1 MERFLP
7 PLTIGF
13 SLGKPVTR
21 EEKIMRT
28 ITKWIAVPI
37 LAVAIVPFLAEWHTP
52 FGSSDAGIA
61 YAKGGGGGGGGGG
74 NGGGSGTGGGG
85 HGGGQGAGGTDG
97 GGRGA
102 GSGHGG
108 GSANSD
114 RGGESAATAGGGGMG
129 HGHEGRG
136 VGSAVS
142 EAATTAAHM
151 SKQDIDDAG
160 FRNRGEA
167 VSTAVHDAQQEARE
181 SEEAAEDSETGET
194 DATTP

>member
-1 MERFLP
+1 
-7 PLTIGF
+7 
-13 SLGKPVTR
+13 
-21 EEKIMRT
+21 MRT

-52 FGSSDAGIA
+52 LGSSDAGIA

-74 NGGGSGTGGGG
+74 NGGGGG

-102 GSGHGG
+102 GSS
-108 GSANSD
+108 SAESD
-114 RGGESAATAGGGGMG
+114 RGGESAATASGAGVG

-136 VGSAVS
+136 VGGAVS

-181 SEEAAEDSETGET
+181 SKEAAEDNETGES
-194 DATTP
+194 DATTPSATPTANTGTTTMQP